1 MVSYN
6 MYLKFS
12 GFMVLLTFLDSGC
25 PWFFLVN
32 QSTDLNGVSPSCSP
46 ASPGGSLRWMVLM
59 CFCRTHGRPQG
70 DWDLCRFGKI
80 PGVSGLLGSG
90 LQPPAMF
97 FFLGGTCFP
106 KNIKV
111 GLKLEVT
118 NLLGDKFGQLYD
130 DTIFNKGHGWHFG
143 KNNYPGWLSHL
154 EIPTWSPENWMRLGH
169 EYMHACIDSIDR

>member
-59 CFCRTHGRPQG
+59 CSCRTHGRPQG
-70 DWDLCRFGKI
+70 D
-80 PGVSGLLGSG
+80 
-90 LQPPAMF
+90 
-97 FFLGGTCFP
+97 
-106 KNIKV
+106 
-111 GLKLEVT
+111 
-118 NLLGDKFGQLYD
+118 
-130 DTIFNKGHGWHFG
+130 
-143 KNNYPGWLSHL
+143 
-154 EIPTWSPENWMRLGH
+154 
-169 EYMHACIDSIDR
+169 